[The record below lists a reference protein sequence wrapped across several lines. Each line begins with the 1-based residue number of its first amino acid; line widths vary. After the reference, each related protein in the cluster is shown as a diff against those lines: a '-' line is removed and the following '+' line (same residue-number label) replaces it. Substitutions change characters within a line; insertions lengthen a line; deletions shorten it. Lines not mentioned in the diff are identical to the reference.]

1 MTKLLE
7 TFGTSVS
14 FVAERKSYTA
24 SMRSEENRSH
34 GDWHLGISCSVRA
47 LAMSPEAVTTK

>member
-24 SMRSEENRSH
+24 SLALPKMLTLSKIGTSSIKETI
-34 GDWHLGISCSVRA
+34 HLEQ
-47 LAMSPEAVTTK
+47 SP

>member
-24 SMRSEENRSH
+24 S
-34 GDWHLGISCSVRA
+34 LKT
-47 LAMSPEAVTTK
+47 LAKWE

>member
-24 SMRSEENRSH
+24 LLNARPLDALPSKELSRCGSET
-34 GDWHLGISCSVRA
+34 A
-47 LAMSPEAVTTK
+47 

>member
-14 FVAERKSYTA
+14 FVAERKSYDA
-24 SMRSEENRSH
+24 KGQVNDINWNLS
-34 GDWHLGISCSVRA
+34 
-47 LAMSPEAVTTK
+47 

>member
-24 SMRSEENRSH
+24 SLALPKMLTLSKIGTSSILHSLNRSRCQ
-34 GDWHLGISCSVRA
+34 GTGR
-47 LAMSPEAVTTK
+47 